1 MYDEEEKVLIDKKVF
16 DEICEAIDKLTKKCV
31 EKRIYSNEDVR
42 ELLCVN
48 DKLIRKYRNDG
59 LLSYS
64 CVGNKYFYS
73 SDDIRTFLEK
83 THLRCY

>member
-1 MYDEEEKVLIDKKVF
+1 MYNEEEKVLINKKVY
-16 DEICEAIDKLTKKCV
+16 DEICEVIDKLTKKRI
-31 EKRIYSNEDVR
+31 EKMIYSNEEVR

-59 LLSYS
+59 LLPYS

-73 SDDIRTFLEK
+73 SDDVKAFFKK
-83 THLRCY
+83 THLRNY